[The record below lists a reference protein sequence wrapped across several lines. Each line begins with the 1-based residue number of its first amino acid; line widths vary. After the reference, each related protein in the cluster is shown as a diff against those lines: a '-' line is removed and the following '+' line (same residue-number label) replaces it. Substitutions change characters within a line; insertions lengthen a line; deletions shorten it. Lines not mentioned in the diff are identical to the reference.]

1 MGTPEIPLADLFQ
14 YDEIYWVPVDRGS
27 NEIQLMSPT
36 QTIDSSNQA
45 QDSSSLPKE
54 NMSGREAANIPETI
68 ENSFD
73 SEPSLD
79 GESSRSNVSISTPWV
94 IIGHISELEKARL
107 TLIFSA
113 PPMLLSAKDWSI
125 YEPKDDEEPI
135 LSEFVKKAG
144 ANKFIF
150 LGQQP
155 AVWQSDFHV
164 TELVHLEGKSVY
176 FFPRLISTLT
186 DTEKSLKLV
195 FWNALKSMI

>member
-1 MGTPEIPLADLFQ
+1 MKAEENHLADLFQ
-14 YDEIYWVPVDRGS
+14 YDEIYWVPADRGS
-27 NEIQLMSPT
+27 VEMPAKTSP
-36 QTIDSSNQA
+36 QTMDSNQVP
-45 QDSSSLPKE
+45 DSSSSPKE
-54 NMSGREAANIPETI
+54 NVAVRVATNQPESI
-68 ENSFD
+68 ENSFE

-79 GESSRSNVSISTPWV
+79 GESSQSNVSFSTPWV
-94 IIGHISELEKARL
+94 IVGHISELEKSRL

-125 YEPKDDEEPI
+125 YEPKDDEPM
-135 LSEFVKKAG
+135 LSEFVKQAG

-155 AVWQSDFHV
+155 AIWQSDFHV
-164 TELVHLEGKSVY
+164 TELVQLEGKSVY

>member
-1 MGTPEIPLADLFQ
+1 MRAEESHLADLFQ
-14 YDEIYWVPVDRGS
+14 YDEIYWVPADRGS
-27 NEIQLMSPT
+27 NEIQLMSSP
-36 QTIDSSNQA
+36 QTIDSNQVPVT
-45 QDSSSLPKE
+45 SSSPKE
-54 NMSGREAANIPETI
+54 NVAGRVATNQPASI
-68 ENSFD
+68 ENSFE
-73 SEPSLD
+73 SVPSLD
-79 GESSRSNVSISTPWV
+79 GESTKINVSISTPWV
-94 IIGHISELEKARL
+94 IIGHISELEKSRL

-125 YEPKDDEEPI
+125 YEPKDDEPI
-135 LSEFVKKAG
+135 LSEFVKNAG

-164 TELVHLEGKSVY
+164 TELVSLEGKSVY

>member
-1 MGTPEIPLADLFQ
+1 MKAEESHLADLFQ
-14 YDEIYWVPVDRGS
+14 YDEIYWVPADRGS
-27 NEIQLMSPT
+27 NEIQLMSSP
-36 QTIDSSNQA
+36 QTIDSNQVPVT
-45 QDSSSLPKE
+45 SSSPKE
-54 NMSGREAANIPETI
+54 NVAGRAAANLPETI
-68 ENSFD
+68 ENSFE
-73 SEPSLD
+73 SVPSLD
-79 GESSRSNVSISTPWV
+79 GESTKINVSISTPWV
-94 IIGHISELEKARL
+94 IIGHISELEKSRL

-125 YEPKDDEEPI
+125 YEPKDDEPI
-135 LSEFVKKAG
+135 LSEFVKNAG

-164 TELVHLEGKSVY
+164 TELVSLEGKSVY

>member
-1 MGTPEIPLADLFQ
+1 MKAEESHLADLFQ
-14 YDEIYWVPVDRGS
+14 YDEIYWVPADRGS
-27 NEIQLMSPT
+27 NEIQLMSSP
-36 QTIDSSNQA
+36 QTIDSNQV
-45 QDSSSLPKE
+45 QLTSSSPKE
-54 NMSGREAANIPETI
+54 NVAGRVATNQPASI
-68 ENSFD
+68 ENSFE
-73 SEPSLD
+73 SVPSLD
-79 GESSRSNVSISTPWV
+79 GESTKINVSISTPWV
-94 IIGHISELEKARL
+94 IIGHISELEKSRL

-125 YEPKDDEEPI
+125 YEPKDDEPI
-135 LSEFVKKAG
+135 LSEFVKNAG

-164 TELVHLEGKSVY
+164 TELVSLEGKSVY

>member
-1 MGTPEIPLADLFQ
+1 
-14 YDEIYWVPVDRGS
+14 
-27 NEIQLMSPT
+27 MSSP
-36 QTIDSSNQA
+36 QTIDSNQVPV
-45 QDSSSLPKE
+45 SSSSPKE
-54 NMSGREAANIPETI
+54 NVAGRVATNQPASI
-68 ENSFD
+68 ENSFE

-79 GESSRSNVSISTPWV
+79 GESSQINVRISTPWV
-94 IIGHISELEKARL
+94 VIGHISELEKSRL

-125 YEPKDDEEPI
+125 YEPKDDEPI
-135 LSEFVKKAG
+135 LSEFVKNAG

-164 TELVHLEGKSVY
+164 TELVPLEGKSVY

>member
-1 MGTPEIPLADLFQ
+1 MKAEESHLADLFQ
-14 YDEIYWVPVDRGS
+14 YDEIYWVPADRGS
-27 NEIQLMSPT
+27 NEIQLMSSPK
-36 QTIDSSNQA
+36 TIDSPNQV
-45 QDSSSLPKE
+45 QLTSSSPKE
-54 NMSGREAANIPETI
+54 NVAGRVTTNQPASI
-68 ENSFD
+68 ENSFE
-73 SEPSLD
+73 SVPSLD
-79 GESSRSNVSISTPWV
+79 GESTKKNNPISTPWV
-94 IIGHISELEKARL
+94 IIGHISELEKSRL

-125 YEPKDDEEPI
+125 YEPKDDEPI
-135 LSEFVKKAG
+135 LSEFVKNAE

-164 TELVHLEGKSVY
+164 TELVSLEGKSVY

>member
-1 MGTPEIPLADLFQ
+1 MKAEESHLADLFQ
-14 YDEIYWVPVDRGS
+14 YDEIYWVPADRGL
-27 NEIQLMSPT
+27 NEIQLVSST
-36 QTIDSSNQA
+36 QTIDSNQV
-45 QDSSSLPKE
+45 QDSSSLSKE
-54 NMSGREAANIPETI
+54 NEARRVAANLPESI
-68 ENSFD
+68 ENSFE

-79 GESSRSNVSISTPWV
+79 GESSKSNISISTPWV
-94 IIGHISELEKARL
+94 VIGQISELEKSRL

-125 YEPKDDEEPI
+125 YEPKDDEPT
-135 LSEFVKKAG
+135 LSEFVKNAG

-164 TELVHLEGKSVY
+164 TELVPLEGKSVY

-195 FWNALKSMI
+195 FWNAMKSMI

>member
-1 MGTPEIPLADLFQ
+1 MRAEESHLADLFQ
-14 YDEIYWVPVDRGS
+14 YDEIYWVPADRGS
-27 NEIQLMSPT
+27 NEIQLMSSP
-36 QTIDSSNQA
+36 QTIDSNQVPVT
-45 QDSSSLPKE
+45 SSSPKE
-54 NMSGREAANIPETI
+54 NVAGRAAANLPETI
-68 ENSFD
+68 ENSFE
-73 SEPSLD
+73 SVPSLD
-79 GESSRSNVSISTPWV
+79 GESTKKNNPISTPWV
-94 IIGHISELEKARL
+94 IIGHISELEKSRL

-125 YEPKDDEEPI
+125 YEPKDDEPI
-135 LSEFVKKAG
+135 LSEFVKNAR

-155 AVWQSDFHV
+155 DVWQSDVHV
-164 TELVHLEGKSVY
+164 TELVPLEGKSVY

>member
-1 MGTPEIPLADLFQ
+1 MKAEESHLADLFQ
-14 YDEIYWVPVDRGS
+14 YDEIYWVPADRGS
-27 NEIQLMSPT
+27 NEIQLMSSP
-36 QTIDSSNQA
+36 QTIDSNQVPVT
-45 QDSSSLPKE
+45 SSSPKE
-54 NMSGREAANIPETI
+54 NVAGRAAANLPETI
-68 ENSFD
+68 ENSFE
-73 SEPSLD
+73 SVPSLD
-79 GESSRSNVSISTPWV
+79 GESAKINVSISTPWV
-94 IIGHISELEKARL
+94 IIGHISELEKSRL

-125 YEPKDDEEPI
+125 YEPKDDEPI
-135 LSEFVKKAG
+135 LSEFVKNAG

-164 TELVHLEGKSVY
+164 TELVPLEGKSVY

>member
-1 MGTPEIPLADLFQ
+1 MRAEESHLADLFQ
-14 YDEIYWVPVDRGS
+14 YDEIYWVPADRGS
-27 NEIQLMSPT
+27 NEIQLMSSP
-36 QTIDSSNQA
+36 QTIDSNQVPVT
-45 QDSSSLPKE
+45 SSSPKE
-54 NMSGREAANIPETI
+54 NVAGRVATNQPASI
-68 ENSFD
+68 ENSFE
-73 SEPSLD
+73 SVPSLD
-79 GESSRSNVSISTPWV
+79 GESAKINVSISTPWV
-94 IIGHISELEKARL
+94 IIGHISELEKSRL

-125 YEPKDDEEPI
+125 YEPKDDEPI
-135 LSEFVKKAG
+135 LSEFVKNAG

-164 TELVHLEGKSVY
+164 TELVSLEGKSVY

>member
-1 MGTPEIPLADLFQ
+1 MKAEESHLADLFQ
-14 YDEIYWVPVDRGS
+14 YDEIYWVPADRGS
-27 NEIQLMSPT
+27 NEIQLVSSPK
-36 QTIDSSNQA
+36 TIDSPNQV
-45 QDSSSLPKE
+45 QLTSSSPKE
-54 NMSGREAANIPETI
+54 NVAGRVTTNQPASI
-68 ENSFD
+68 ENSFE
-73 SEPSLD
+73 SVPSLD
-79 GESSRSNVSISTPWV
+79 GESTKKNNPISTPWV
-94 IIGHISELEKARL
+94 IIGHISELEKSRL

-125 YEPKDDEEPI
+125 YEPKDDEPI
-135 LSEFVKKAG
+135 LSEFVKNAE

-164 TELVHLEGKSVY
+164 TELVSLEGKSVY
-176 FFPRLISTLT
+176 FFPRLLSTLT

>member
-1 MGTPEIPLADLFQ
+1 MKAEEIHLADLFQ
-14 YDEIYWVPVDRGS
+14 YDEIYWVPADRGS
-27 NEIQLMSPT
+27 NEIQLMSSP
-36 QTIDSSNQA
+36 QTIDSNQVPVT
-45 QDSSSLPKE
+45 SSSPKE
-54 NMSGREAANIPETI
+54 NVAGRAAANLPETI
-68 ENSFD
+68 ENSFE
-73 SEPSLD
+73 SVPSLD
-79 GESSRSNVSISTPWV
+79 GESTKKNNPISTPWV
-94 IIGHISELEKARL
+94 IIGHISELEKSRL

-125 YEPKDDEEPI
+125 YEPKDDEPI
-135 LSEFVKKAG
+135 LSEFVKNAG

-164 TELVHLEGKSVY
+164 TELVSLEGKSVY

>member
-1 MGTPEIPLADLFQ
+1 MKAEENQLADLFQ
-14 YDEIYWVPVDRGS
+14 YDEIYWVPADRGL
-27 NEIQLMSPT
+27 NEIQLVSST
-36 QTIDSSNQA
+36 QTIDSNQV
-45 QDSSSLPKE
+45 QDSSSLPKD
-54 NMSGREAANIPETI
+54 NVATQMATNQPASI
-68 ENSFD
+68 ENSFE

-79 GESSRSNVSISTPWV
+79 GESSKSNISISTPWV
-94 IIGHISELEKARL
+94 VIGHISELEKSRL

-125 YEPKDDEEPI
+125 YEPKDDEPT
-135 LSEFVKKAG
+135 LSEFVKNAG

-164 TELVHLEGKSVY
+164 TELVPLEGKSVY

>member
-1 MGTPEIPLADLFQ
+1 MKAEESHLADLFQ
-14 YDEIYWVPVDRGS
+14 YDEIYWVPADRGS
-27 NEIQLMSPT
+27 NEIQLVSST
-36 QTIDSSNQA
+36 QTIDSNQV
-45 QDSSSLPKE
+45 QDRTSSSKE
-54 NMSGREAANIPETI
+54 NVAGRVATNQPASI
-68 ENSFD
+68 ENSFE

-79 GESSRSNVSISTPWV
+79 GESSKSNISISTPWV

-113 PPMLLSAKDWSI
+113 PPMLLSANDWSI
-125 YEPKDDEEPI
+125 YEPKDDEPI
-135 LSEFVKKAG
+135 LSEFVKQAG

-155 AVWQSDFHV
+155 AIWQSDFHV
-164 TELVHLEGKSVY
+164 TELVPLEGKSVY

>member
-1 MGTPEIPLADLFQ
+1 MKAEENHLADLFQ
-14 YDEIYWVPVDRGS
+14 YDEIYWVPADRGS
-27 NEIQLMSPT
+27 SEIQLMSST
-36 QTIDSSNQA
+36 QTIDSPNQVL
-45 QDSSSLPKE
+45 DSSSSPKE
-54 NMSGREAANIPETI
+54 NVAGRAAANLPESI
-68 ENSFD
+68 EHSFE

-79 GESSRSNVSISTPWV
+79 GESTQKNNPISTPWV

-125 YEPKDDEEPI
+125 YEPKDDEPT
-135 LSEFVKKAG
+135 LSEFVKQAG

-155 AVWQSDFHV
+155 AIWQSDFHV
-164 TELVHLEGKSVY
+164 TELVQLEGKSVY

>member
-1 MGTPEIPLADLFQ
+1 MKAEENHLADLFQ
-14 YDEIYWVPVDRGS
+14 YDEIYWVPADRGS
-27 NEIQLMSPT
+27 NEIQLASST
-36 QTIDSSNQA
+36 QMIDSSNQV
-45 QDSSSLPKE
+45 QDNSSSPKE
-54 NMSGREAANIPETI
+54 NVAGRVATNQPASI
-68 ENSFD
+68 ENSFE

-79 GESSRSNVSISTPWV
+79 GESSQINVRISTPWV
-94 IIGHISELEKARL
+94 VIGHISELEKARL

-125 YEPKDDEEPI
+125 YEPKDDEPI
-135 LSEFVKKAG
+135 LSEFVKNAG

-164 TELVHLEGKSVY
+164 TELVPLEGKSVY

>member
-1 MGTPEIPLADLFQ
+1 MKAEESQLADLFQ
-14 YDEIYWVPVDRGS
+14 YDEIYWVPADRGS
-27 NEIQLMSPT
+27 NEILLASSP
-36 QTIDSSNQA
+36 QTIDSNQV
-45 QDSSSLPKE
+45 QDSSSSPQAHVA
-54 NMSGREAANIPETI
+54 SRAATNVPASI
-68 ENSFD
+68 EHSFE

-79 GESSRSNVSISTPWV
+79 GESSKSNVRISTPWV
-94 IIGHISELEKARL
+94 VIGHISELEKSRL
-107 TLIFSA
+107 ALIFSA

-164 TELVHLEGKSVY
+164 TELVQLEGKSVY

>member
-1 MGTPEIPLADLFQ
+1 MKAEESHLADLFQ
-14 YDEIYWVPVDRGS
+14 YDEIYWVPADRGS
-27 NEIQLMSPT
+27 NEIQLMSSPK
-36 QTIDSSNQA
+36 TIDSPNQV
-45 QDSSSLPKE
+45 QLTSSSPKE
-54 NMSGREAANIPETI
+54 NVAGRVATNQPASI
-68 ENSFD
+68 ENSFE
-73 SEPSLD
+73 SVPSLD
-79 GESSRSNVSISTPWV
+79 GESAKINVSISTPWV
-94 IIGHISELEKARL
+94 IIGHISELEKSRL

-125 YEPKDDEEPI
+125 YEPKDDEPI
-135 LSEFVKKAG
+135 LSEFVKNAG

-164 TELVHLEGKSVY
+164 TELVSLEGKSVY

>member
-36 QTIDSSNQA
+36 QTIDSSNQV

-68 ENSFD
+68 ENSFE
-73 SEPSLD
+73 SEPTLD
-79 GESSRSNVSISTPWV
+79 GESSQINVSISTPWV

-125 YEPKDDEEPI
+125 YEPNDDEPI

-144 ANKFIF
+144 AKKFIF

>member
-1 MGTPEIPLADLFQ
+1 MKAEENHLADLFQ
-14 YDEIYWVPVDRGS
+14 YDEIYWVPADRGS
-27 NEIQLMSPT
+27 NEIQLVNST
-36 QTIDSSNQA
+36 QTIDSPNQV
-45 QDSSSLPKE
+45 QDNSSSPKE
-54 NMSGREAANIPETI
+54 NVAGRAAANLPETI
-68 ENSFD
+68 EHSFE
-73 SEPSLD
+73 SVPSLD
-79 GESSRSNVSISTPWV
+79 GESTKKNNPISTPWV

-125 YEPKDDEEPI
+125 YAPKDDEPI
-135 LSEFVKKAG
+135 LSEFVKTAG

-155 AVWQSDFHV
+155 AIWQSDFHV
-164 TELVHLEGKSVY
+164 TELVQLEGKSVY

>member
-1 MGTPEIPLADLFQ
+1 MKAEESHLADLFQ
-14 YDEIYWVPVDRGS
+14 YDEIYWVPADRGS
-27 NEIQLMSPT
+27 NEIQLMSSP
-36 QTIDSSNQA
+36 QTIDSNQVPV
-45 QDSSSLPKE
+45 SSSSPKE
-54 NMSGREAANIPETI
+54 NVAGRVATNQPASI
-68 ENSFD
+68 ENSFE
-73 SEPSLD
+73 SVPSLD
-79 GESSRSNVSISTPWV
+79 GESTKINVSISTSWV
-94 IIGHISELEKARL
+94 IIGHISELEKSRL

-125 YEPKDDEEPI
+125 YEPKDDEPI

-164 TELVHLEGKSVY
+164 TELVPLEGKSVY

>member
-1 MGTPEIPLADLFQ
+1 MKAEENHLADLFQ
-14 YDEIYWVPVDRGS
+14 YDEIYWVPADRGS
-27 NEIQLMSPT
+27 VEMTGKAPS
-36 QTIDSSNQA
+36 QTMDSNQVS
-45 QDSSSLPKE
+45 DSSSLPKD
-54 NMSGREAANIPETI
+54 NVTGRAAINQPESI
-68 ENSFD
+68 EHSFE

-79 GESSRSNVSISTPWV
+79 GESSKSNSSISTPWV
-94 IIGHISELEKARL
+94 IVGHISELEKSRL

-125 YEPKDDEEPI
+125 YEPKDDEPT
-135 LSEFVKKAG
+135 LSEFVKIAG

-155 AVWQSDFHV
+155 AIWQSDFHV
-164 TELVHLEGKSVY
+164 TELVQLEGKSVY

>member
-1 MGTPEIPLADLFQ
+1 MKAEESHLADLFQ
-14 YDEIYWVPVDRGS
+14 YDEIYWVPADRGS
-27 NEIQLMSPT
+27 NEIQLMSSP
-36 QTIDSSNQA
+36 QTIDSNQVPV
-45 QDSSSLPKE
+45 SSSSPKE
-54 NMSGREAANIPETI
+54 NVAGRVATNQPASI
-68 ENSFD
+68 ENSFE
-73 SEPSLD
+73 SVPSLD
-79 GESSRSNVSISTPWV
+79 GESTKINVSISTPWV
-94 IIGHISELEKARL
+94 IIGHISELEKSRL

-125 YEPKDDEEPI
+125 YEPKDDEPI

-164 TELVHLEGKSVY
+164 TELVPLEGKSVY

-195 FWNALKSMI
+195 FWNAMKSMI

>member
-1 MGTPEIPLADLFQ
+1 MKAEESHLADLFQ
-14 YDEIYWVPVDRGS
+14 YDEIYWVPADRGS
-27 NEIQLMSPT
+27 NEIQLMSSP
-36 QTIDSSNQA
+36 QTIDSNQVPVT
-45 QDSSSLPKE
+45 SSSPKE
-54 NMSGREAANIPETI
+54 NVAGRAAANLPETI
-68 ENSFD
+68 ENSFE
-73 SEPSLD
+73 SVPSLD
-79 GESSRSNVSISTPWV
+79 GESAKINVSISTPWV
-94 IIGHISELEKARL
+94 IIGHISELEKSRL

-125 YEPKDDEEPI
+125 YEPKDDEPI
-135 LSEFVKKAG
+135 LSEFVKNAG

-155 AVWQSDFHV
+155 AVWQSDFRV
-164 TELVHLEGKSVY
+164 TELVPLEGKSVY

>member
-1 MGTPEIPLADLFQ
+1 MKAEESQLADLFQ
-14 YDEIYWVPVDRGS
+14 YEEIYWVPADRGS
-27 NEIQLMSPT
+27 NEILLASSP
-36 QTIDSSNQA
+36 QTIDSNQV
-45 QDSSSLPKE
+45 QDSSSSPKE
-54 NMSGREAANIPETI
+54 NEAGRAATNVSASI
-68 ENSFD
+68 EHSFE

-79 GESSRSNVSISTPWV
+79 GESSKSNSSISTPWV
-94 IIGHISELEKARL
+94 IVGHISELEKSRL
-107 TLIFSA
+107 ALIFSA

-125 YEPKDDEEPI
+125 YEPKDDEPT
-135 LSEFVKKAG
+135 LSEFVKQAG

-164 TELVHLEGKSVY
+164 TELVQLEGKSVY

>member
-1 MGTPEIPLADLFQ
+1 MKAEESHLADLFQ
-14 YDEIYWVPVDRGS
+14 YDEIYWVPADRGS
-27 NEIQLMSPT
+27 NEIQLMSSP
-36 QTIDSSNQA
+36 QTIDSNQVPVT
-45 QDSSSLPKE
+45 SSSPKG
-54 NMSGREAANIPETI
+54 NVAGRAAANLPETI
-68 ENSFD
+68 ENSFE
-73 SEPSLD
+73 SVPSLD
-79 GESSRSNVSISTPWV
+79 GESTKINVSISTPWV
-94 IIGHISELEKARL
+94 IIGHISELEKSRL

-125 YEPKDDEEPI
+125 YEPKDDEPI
-135 LSEFVKKAG
+135 LSEFVKNAG

-164 TELVHLEGKSVY
+164 TELVSLEGKSVY

>member
-1 MGTPEIPLADLFQ
+1 MKAEESHLADLFQ
-14 YDEIYWVPVDRGS
+14 YDEIYWVPADRGS
-27 NEIQLMSPT
+27 NEIQLMSSP
-36 QTIDSSNQA
+36 QTIDSNQV
-45 QDSSSLPKE
+45 QLTSSSPKE
-54 NMSGREAANIPETI
+54 NVAGRVATNQPASI
-68 ENSFD
+68 ENSFE
-73 SEPSLD
+73 SVPSLD
-79 GESSRSNVSISTPWV
+79 GESTKINVSISTPWV

-125 YEPKDDEEPI
+125 YEPKDDEPI
-135 LSEFVKKAG
+135 LSEFVKNAG

-164 TELVHLEGKSVY
+164 TELVSLEGKSVY

>member
-1 MGTPEIPLADLFQ
+1 MKLEESHLADLFQ
-14 YDEIYWVPVDRGS
+14 YDAIYWVPADRES
-27 NEIQLMSPT
+27 VEIQPMGSTHMNDL
-36 QTIDSSNQA
+36 SNQGKD
-45 QDSSSLPKE
+45 QSSLLVEKSAVPIASAK
-54 NMSGREAANIPETI
+54 PESFT
-68 ENSFD
+68 NSFE
-73 SEPSLD
+73 SAPSLD
-79 GESSRSNVSISTPWV
+79 AESSKNNIRISTSWA
-94 IIGHISELEKARL
+94 IIGNISELEKARL

-125 YEPKDDEEPI
+125 YEPKDDEPT

-144 ANKFIF
+144 AKKFIF

-164 TELVHLEGKSVY
+164 TELVSLEGKSVY

>member
-1 MGTPEIPLADLFQ
+1 MKAEENHLADLFQ
-14 YDEIYWVPVDRGS
+14 YDEIYWVPADRES
-27 NEIQLMSPT
+27 NEIQLVSST
-36 QTIDSSNQA
+36 QTIDSSNQV
-45 QDSSSLPKE
+45 QDNSSSPKE
-54 NMSGREAANIPETI
+54 NVAGRAATNLPETI
-68 ENSFD
+68 EHSFE
-73 SEPSLD
+73 SVPSLD
-79 GESSRSNVSISTPWV
+79 GESTKKNNPISTPWV

-125 YEPKDDEEPI
+125 YAPKDDEPI
-135 LSEFVKKAG
+135 LSEFVKTAG

-155 AVWQSDFHV
+155 AIWQSDFHV
-164 TELVHLEGKSVY
+164 TELVQLEGKSVY
-176 FFPRLISTLT
+176 FFPRLISTLM

>member
-1 MGTPEIPLADLFQ
+1 MKAEENHLADLFQ
-14 YDEIYWVPVDRGS
+14 YDEIYWVPADRES
-27 NEIQLMSPT
+27 VEIQKMNSS
-36 QTIDSSNQA
+36 QIKDSLNQGK
-45 QDSSSLPKE
+45 DHSSSPKE
-54 NMSGREAANIPETI
+54 NVAGQLAAEKA
-68 ENSFD
+68 ESLEHSFE
-73 SEPSLD
+73 SKPTLD
-79 GESSRSNVSISTPWV
+79 GESSKINISISTTWV
-94 IIGHISELEKARL
+94 VIGQISELEKTRL

-125 YEPKDDEEPI
+125 YAPKDDEPL
-135 LSEFVKKAG
+135 LSEFVKQAG

-155 AVWQSDFHV
+155 AIWQSDFQV
-164 TELVHLEGKSVY
+164 TELVQMEEKSVY